1 MSHQR
6 PKRKIAIHKEEIDH
20 SDIIP
25 PSPSKP
31 SPSKPSPVR
40 KKPPRRITE
49 VIDYSSDSSID
60 NLPNDLS
67 DNTYETLTFRDIY
80 DSLKHGFSTQKFD
93 IFEKGKLFE
102 IVLKKKLL
110 KNKKLSTENILSILQ
125 LCIDNKV
132 SILSTITDEK
142 GLTKNV
148 CDIIDEDIPDRE
160 KNNQLQ
166 NVVLKNFVERFENIV
181 TISNIIAYTNMIK
194 KIFCDED
201 IDEDEKIINEL
212 ISHTKRILSDCN
224 IIWMIQ
230 SIYKGT
236 IGKEQHL
243 IVKLFDSFS
252 YLYRFLQG
260 LNDKVK
266 NRKKFDEMFQI
277 IVDFKLIYYL
287 YKLEFFKKQEDVDI
301 NDFTAKYYY
310 KSIRKYKEFKIHD
323 HENKKKIILTYT
335 NFSVIKSPVTKD
347 KILLL
352 CENIIDHDES
362 TKNELDLN
370 KRYIQ
375 KCFDAI
381 FKSLESGGD
390 KYNFI
395 SKYFL
400 KIYEDHDFPGQMCGI
415 YDYSTEYMEDMLLPL
430 NYKKISD
437 EELLKDNIFKK
448 EKLILTSFIELLG
461 INLLGIDLHDKKLS
475 TENKSII
482 STELIRTLAIFVHTN
497 EYLKYEPISDDFLK
511 EFEVHS
517 IAQTKSSKAKTKSL
531 KAQTKSSKAQTLK
544 KVEEKEKEE
553 KKKEIED
560 IDEKIR
566 KMEEE
571 GNRDITNE
579 IIENKENFLKFN
591 EDIIKKIRTDFF
603 HGKFD
608 KEGNIILNLPSTIQS
623 SKGLWNIGKLRQ
635 FLLFNL
641 VKEYL
646 IYVITHYSSKEY
658 LSNIQNSVELVKGT
672 KVEVNVEVVMVKGTK
687 VEVKYGAEWLKGEIE
702 RVNKNGTFNITYNN
716 NNKEGNV
723 PKERISVWLEG
734 VIETVNKNGTFNI
747 TYNKERRNFPKELI
761 RVAVGQ
767 MVLQGGACVQY
778 YSKAKRITY
787 DLDYKFYPDRQKSL
801 EEQLNFLKKYL
812 LPFFKD
818 IDLDE
823 IIEKRNIICSS
834 DDSGLSSSVLK
845 TIKQNFKDFELVFFY
860 DDRGI
865 IKVYIQYNEIFRDK
879 TDEERIESRKH
890 SILDISL
897 SKPDDKR
904 NSNLIKSIK
913 KNDKKTQ
920 LPTLFDF
927 ELDKNLIVLLDKEYL
942 KQERKVLIEDS
953 FKDTPEFITE
963 VPTFGLEQTKT
974 FIRKKMIEQ
983 LESLD
988 PAFDIK
994 KFIEKI
1000 MIKQSK
1006 SLDGNKK
1013 SLKKHIQKSIKKS
1026 IQRRRTTLRKSKK
1039 LSRRTTLRKSKRLSR
1054 TTLRKSKRLSRRR
1067 TTLRKSKRLSRKKI
1081 ILV

>member
-1 MSHQR
+1 MSQTT
-6 PKRKIAIHKEEIDH
+6 PKKRKLAIHKEEIDH

-25 PSPSKP
+25 SSATKPSPSKP
-31 SPSKPSPVR
+31 SPSKPSPSKPSPSKPSSV
-40 KKPPRRITE
+40 KKQPQSLKRRIPE
-49 VIDYSSDSSID
+49 VIDYSSESSID
-60 NLPNDLS
+60 DIP
-67 DNTYETLTFRDIY
+67 DNTYETLSFRDIY
-80 DSLKHGFSTQKFD
+80 DSLEHGFSKQKFD
-93 IFEKGKLFE
+93 LFEKGKLFE

-142 GLTKNV
+142 GMMKNV

-166 NVVLKNFVERFENIV
+166 NVVLKNFVDRFENIV
-181 TISNIIAYTNMIK
+181 TISNIIAYTNMIE

-201 IDEDEKIINEL
+201 IDKEENIINEL
-212 ISHTKRILSDCN
+212 ISHSNRILSDCN

-230 SIYKGT
+230 SIERGK

-243 IVKLFDSFS
+243 IVNLFNSFS
-252 YLYRFLQG
+252 YLYRFLPG

-310 KSIRKYKEFKIHD
+310 KSIRKYKDFKIHD
-323 HENKKKIILTYT
+323 HENKKKIILSYT

-362 TKNELDLN
+362 TKNELDFN

-475 TENKSII
+475 TLNKSII

-497 EYLKYEPISDDFLK
+497 EYLKYEPASDDFLK
-511 EFEVHS
+511 QFDLTS
-517 IAQTKSSKAKTKSL
+517 IDKKPSKTDKKPSKTDKKPSKTKS
-531 KAQTKSSKAQTLK
+531 KPT
-544 KVEEKEKEE
+544 KVEKEEEE

-560 IDEKIR
+560 TDEKIR

-571 GNRDITNE
+571 GNIDITKE
-579 IIENKENFLKFN
+579 ILKNKENFLTFD
-591 EDIIKKIRTDFF
+591 EDIIRRIRTEFF

-608 KEGNIILNLPSTIQS
+608 GKGNMILNLPSTIKS
-623 SKGLWNIGKLRQ
+623 STGLWALVKLRQ

-641 VKEYL
+641 LKEYL
-646 IYVITHYSSKEY
+646 IYVMSHYSSSNYLKKIRKE
-658 LSNIQNSVELVKGT
+658 T
-672 KVEVNVEVVMVKGTK
+672 
-687 VEVKYGAEWLKGEIE
+687 
-702 RVNKNGTFNITYNN
+702 NN
-716 NNKEGNV
+716 AG
-723 PKERISVWLEG
+723 I
-734 VIETVNKNGTFNI
+734 
-747 TYNKERRNFPKELI
+747 
-761 RVAVGQ
+761 

-787 DLDYKFYPDRQKSL
+787 DLDYKFYPDRQKNTL

-818 IDLDE
+818 IDLNE
-823 IIEKRNIICSS
+823 IIQKRNIICSS
-834 DDSGLSSSVLK
+834 DDTGLSSSVLK
-845 TIKQNFKDFELVFFY
+845 TIKQNCKDFELVFFY

-865 IKVYIQYNEIFRDK
+865 IKVYIQYNEFFHK
-879 TDEERIESRKH
+879 TDEIKSIKH

-904 NSNLIKSIK
+904 NSNLIKSIE
-913 KNDKKTQ
+913 NDNKAQ
-920 LPTLFDF
+920 LPSSFKFKLN
-927 ELDKNLIVLLDKEYL
+927 KNLIVLLDEEYL
-942 KQERKVLIEDS
+942 KQERILLIEDS
-953 FKDTPEFITE
+953 FKHTPEFITE

-983 LESLD
+983 LKSLD
-988 PAFDIK
+988 PAFDIN

-1000 MIKQSK
+1000 MEEQSKSLDPAFNIKQSK

-1013 SLKKHIQKSIKKS
+1013 SLKKNIQKSIKKS
-1026 IQRRRTTLRKSKK
+1026 IKRRRTTLRKSKR
-1039 LSRRTTLRKSKRLSR
+1039 LSRRTTLRKSKRLS
-1054 TTLRKSKRLSRRR
+1054 RR

>member
-6 PKRKIAIHKEEIDH
+6 PKRKLAIHKEEIDH

-31 SPSKPSPVR
+31 SPSKPSPSKPSSV
-40 KKPPRRITE
+40 KKQPQSLKRRIPE
-49 VIDYSSDSSID
+49 VIDYSSESSID
-60 NLPNDLS
+60 DIP

-80 DSLKHGFSTQKFD
+80 DSLEHGFSNQKFD
-93 IFEKGKLFE
+93 MFEKGKLFE

-142 GLTKNV
+142 GMMKNV

-166 NVVLKNFVERFENIV
+166 NVVLKNFVDRFENIV
-181 TISNIIAYTNMIK
+181 TISNIIYYTNMIE

-201 IDEDEKIINEL
+201 MDKEENIINEL
-212 ISHTKRILSDCN
+212 ISHTNRILSDCN

-230 SIYKGT
+230 SIERGK

-243 IVKLFDSFS
+243 IVNLFNSFS
-252 YLYRFLQG
+252 YLYRFLPG

-310 KSIRKYKEFKIHD
+310 KSIRKYKDFKIHD
-323 HENKKKIILTYT
+323 HENNKKIILSYT

-362 TKNELDLN
+362 TQNELDFN

-381 FKSLESGGD
+381 FKSLESGD
-390 KYNFI
+390 KYDFI

-400 KIYEDHDFPGQMCGI
+400 KIYEDCDFPGQMCGI

-475 TENKSII
+475 TLNKSII
-482 STELIRTLAIFVHTN
+482 STELIRTLAIFVQTN

-511 EFEVHS
+511 EFEVESIEKTKSS
-517 IAQTKSSKAKTKSL
+517 IAKTKSSKAKTKSS
-531 KAQTKSSKAQTLK
+531 KAQTKSSKAQTKSLKAQTLK
-544 KVEEKEKEE
+544 KVEEKEE

-571 GNRDITNE
+571 GNRDITKE

-608 KEGNIILNLPSTIQS
+608 KEGNIILNLPTTIQS
-623 SKGLWNIGKLRQ
+623 SKGLWNLGKLRQ

-641 VKEYL
+641 LKEYL
-646 IYVITHYSSKEY
+646 IYVMSHYSSSDYLKKIRKE
-658 LSNIQNSVELVKGT
+658 T
-672 KVEVNVEVVMVKGTK
+672 
-687 VEVKYGAEWLKGEIE
+687 
-702 RVNKNGTFNITYNN
+702 NN
-716 NNKEGNV
+716 AGK
-723 PKERISVWLEG
+723 
-734 VIETVNKNGTFNI
+734 
-747 TYNKERRNFPKELI
+747 
-761 RVAVGQ
+761 

-787 DLDYKFYPDRQKSL
+787 DLDYKFYPDKPKNTL

-818 IDLDE
+818 IDLNE
-823 IIEKRNIICSS
+823 IIQKRNIICSS

-913 KNDKKTQ
+913 NDKKAQ
-920 LPTLFDF
+920 LPTSFDF

-953 FKDTPEFITE
+953 FKDTLEFITE

-1026 IQRRRTTLRKSKK
+1026 IK
-1039 LSRRTTLRKSKRLSR
+1039 RRTTLRKSKRLSR
-1054 TTLRKSKRLSRRR
+1054 KRTTSRKSKRLSRRR